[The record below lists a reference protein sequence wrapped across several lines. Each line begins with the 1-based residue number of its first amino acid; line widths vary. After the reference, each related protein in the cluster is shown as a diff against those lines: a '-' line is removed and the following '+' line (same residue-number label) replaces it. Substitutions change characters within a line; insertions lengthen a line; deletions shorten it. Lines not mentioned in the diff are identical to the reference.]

1 MYRVGYTPLCSDGK
15 NETYLN
21 TEDTNIIFT
30 DINNSTH
37 YLITVQAGNVL
48 GLGQQVNITLSGIVS
63 TREPMHSFEL
73 LYQ

>member
-1 MYRVGYTPLCSDGK
+1 MYHVGYTPLCSDGK
-15 NETYLN
+15 NGTYLN
-21 TEDTNIIFT
+21 TEDTNITFT

-63 TREPMHSFEL
+63 TREPMHYF
-73 LYQ
+73 